1 MKLHD
6 ELYFEITAEGT
17 KSEIEKFASF
27 ITSGELDDF
36 FELSD
41 DYLIFSD
48 NYDYASGF
56 EAVSVTVSNDDYG
69 IEINSLNPEDFL
81 DVLCSAGKNVTIHGH
96 LFDVDDEEYNF
107 VSDVGSASFINTED
121 IDFADELDQEA
132 RREEMSD
139 DDYE

>member
-69 IEINSLNPEDFL
+69 IEIDSLNPEDFL

-132 RREEMSD
+132 RREEISD

>member
-81 DVLCSAGKNVTIHGH
+81 DILCSAGKNVTIHGH